1 MTMHAFLCY
10 NVRIKLRGG
19 KMACDHNCETCGENC
34 GERKGGIEKERL
46 HELSGVKKVIGVISG
61 KGGVGKSLVTS
72 LMAVAMQRR
81 GYRAAILDADI
92 TGPSIPRAFG
102 ISGAA
107 FGDES
112 GILPLESAFG
122 TQVMSINFLLENETD
137 PVVWRGPVLAGMV
150 KNFWTQVIWKDVD
163 YMFVDMPPGTG
174 DVPLT
179 VMQSLPLD
187 GVIVVTTP
195 QDLVEM
201 IVKKAVKMTELLKVP
216 VIGFVENMSYFKC
229 PTCGEK
235 HNVFGASRAE
245 SIRKET
251 GKVTE
256 TLPID
261 PTIAS
266 LADHGK
272 IELVEEELLT
282 ALADE
287 VEKL

>member
-1 MTMHAFLCY
+1 
-10 NVRIKLRGG
+10 
-19 KMACDHNCETCGENC
+19 MACDHNCNECGENC
-34 GERKGGIEKERL
+34 AERKAGVEKERL
-46 HELSGVKKVIGVISG
+46 HELSRVKKVIGVISG

-72 LMAVAMQRR
+72 LMAVACQRR

-102 ISGAA
+102 VKGAA

-122 TQVMSINFLLENETD
+122 TQIMSINFLLENETD

-150 KNFWTQVIWKDVD
+150 KNFWTQVVWKDVD

-201 IVKKAVKMTELLKVP
+201 IVKKAVKMTELLHIP

-229 PTCGEK
+229 PSCGEK
-235 HNVFGASRAE
+235 HRIFGESRADK
-245 SIRKET
+245 IRRET
-251 GKVTE
+251 GKVVE
-256 TLPID
+256 ELPID
-261 PTIAS
+261 PAIAALEDS
-266 LADHGK
+266 GK
-272 IELVEEELLT
+272 IELIEHEYLS
-282 ALADE
+282 ALVDV

>member
-1 MTMHAFLCY
+1 
-10 NVRIKLRGG
+10 
-19 KMACDHNCETCGENC
+19 MACDHNCNNCSENC

-46 HELSGVKKVIGVISG
+46 HELSRVKKVIGVISG

-81 GYRAAILDADI
+81 GFRAAIMDADI

-102 ISGAA
+102 VSGAA
-107 FGDES
+107 YGDES
-112 GILPLESAFG
+112 GILPMQTAFG
-122 TQVMSINFLLENETD
+122 TQIMSINFLLENETD

-179 VMQSLPLD
+179 VMQSLPLT

-201 IVKKAVKMTELLKVP
+201 IVKKAVKMTELLNVP
-216 VIGFVENMSYFKC
+216 ILGFVENMSYFKC

-235 HNVFGASRAE
+235 HRIFGEGKAE
-245 SIRKET
+245 KLRKDT
-251 GKVTE
+251 GKVVE
-256 TLPID
+256 ELPID
-261 PTIAS
+261 PEVAA

-272 IELVEEELLT
+272 IELVEENLLER
-282 ALADE
+282 LADE
-287 VEKL
+287 VEKI

>member
-1 MTMHAFLCY
+1 
-10 NVRIKLRGG
+10 
-19 KMACDHNCETCGENC
+19 MACDHNCDNCSENC

-46 HELSGVKKVIGVISG
+46 HELSSVKKVIGVISG

-81 GYRAAILDADI
+81 GFHAAIMDADI

-102 ISGAA
+102 VSGAA
-107 FGDES
+107 YGDES
-112 GILPLESAFG
+112 GILPMQSAFG
-122 TQVMSINFLLENETD
+122 TQIMSINFLLEKETD

-179 VMQSLPLD
+179 VMQSLPLS

-201 IVKKAVKMTELLKVP
+201 IVQKAVKMTELLNIP
-216 VIGFVENMSYFKC
+216 ILGFVENMSFFKC

-235 HNVFGASRAE
+235 HRIFGEGKAE
-245 SIRKET
+245 KLRKDT
-251 GKVTE
+251 GKVVE
-256 TLPID
+256 ELPID
-261 PTIAS
+261 PAIAS

-272 IELVEEELLT
+272 IELVEENLLSS
-282 ALADE
+282 LADE
-287 VEKL
+287 VEKI

>member
-1 MTMHAFLCY
+1 
-10 NVRIKLRGG
+10 
-19 KMACDHNCETCGENC
+19 MACDHNCDNCSENC

-46 HELSGVKKVIGVISG
+46 HELSSVKKVIGVISG

-81 GYRAAILDADI
+81 GFRAAIMDADI

-102 ISGAA
+102 VSGAA
-107 FGDES
+107 YGDES
-112 GILPLESAFG
+112 GILPMQSAFG
-122 TQVMSINFLLENETD
+122 TQIMSINFLLENETD

-179 VMQSLPLD
+179 VMQSLPLS

-201 IVKKAVKMTELLKVP
+201 IVQKAVKMTELLNIP
-216 VIGFVENMSYFKC
+216 ILGFVENMSYFKC

-235 HNVFGASRAE
+235 HRIFGEGKAE
-245 SIRKET
+245 KLRKDT
-251 GKVTE
+251 GKVVE
-256 TLPID
+256 ELPLD
-261 PTIAS
+261 PAIAS

-272 IELVEEELLT
+272 IELVEENLLSS
-282 ALADE
+282 LADE
-287 VEKL
+287 VEKI

>member
-1 MTMHAFLCY
+1 
-10 NVRIKLRGG
+10 
-19 KMACDHNCETCGENC
+19 MACDHNCDNCSENC

-46 HELSGVKKVIGVISG
+46 HELSKVKKVIGVISG

-72 LMAVAMQRR
+72 LMAVQMQRR
-81 GYRAAILDADI
+81 GYHAAIMDADI

-102 ISGAA
+102 VKGAA

-112 GILPLESAFG
+112 GILPMQSAFG
-122 TQVMSINFLLENETD
+122 TQIMSINFLLENETD

-179 VMQSLPLD
+179 VMQSLPLS

-201 IVKKAVKMTELLKVP
+201 IVKKAVKMAELLNVP
-216 VIGFVENMSYFKC
+216 ILGFVENMSYFKC
-229 PTCGEK
+229 PNCGEK
-235 HNVFGASRAE
+235 HRIFGE
-245 SIRKET
+245 SKADKLRKEM
-251 GKVTE
+251 GKVVE
-256 TLPID
+256 ELPID
-261 PTIAS
+261 PVIAS

-272 IELVEEELLT
+272 IELVEENLLS

-287 VEKL
+287 AEKI

>member
-1 MTMHAFLCY
+1 
-10 NVRIKLRGG
+10 
-19 KMACDHNCETCGENC
+19 MACDHNCDNCSENC
-34 GERKGGIEKERL
+34 GERQGGIEKAPL
-46 HELSGVKKVIGVISG
+46 HELSRVKKVIGIISG

-72 LMAVAMQRR
+72 LMAVTCQRR
-81 GYRAAILDADI
+81 GYRTAILDADI

-102 ISGAA
+102 VRGHA
-107 FGDES
+107 FGDET

-122 TQVMSINFLLENETD
+122 TQVMSVNFLLENETD

-150 KNFWTQVIWKDVD
+150 KNFWSQVVWKDVD

-195 QDLVEM
+195 QDLVDM
-201 IVKKAVKMTELLKVP
+201 IVKKAVKMTELLHVP
-216 VIGFVENMSYFKC
+216 VIGFVENMSYFTC
-229 PTCGEK
+229 PKCGEK
-235 HNVFGASRAE
+235 HRIFGESRAE
-245 SIRKET
+245 RLSADTCKIVE
-251 GKVTE
+251 E
-256 TLPID
+256 LPID

-272 IELVEEELLT
+272 IELVECDYLT
-282 ALADE
+282 KLADE